1 MNCMSDSQTGLYL
14 YSRGL
19 SDLED
24 LAVQIID
31 FAGNRK
37 VWLLEGEMGVGKT
50 TLAKA
55 IFKRMGVAGTVQ
67 SPTFS
72 LVNEYEGKAGQ
83 ILYHFDF
90 YRIRHETEAMDMG
103 VEEYFDS
110 GNYCLVEWPSKIPS
124 LIPDNHLTI
133 SLTLTDH
140 HQRTLHLSRHGQ

>member
-1 MNCMSDSQTGLYL
+1 MNCMSDSLTGLYL

-50 TLAKA
+50 TLVKA

-72 LVNEYEGKAGQ
+72 LVNEYEGSEGQ

-90 YRIRHETEAMDMG
+90 YRIKHETEALDMG

-110 GNYCLVEWPSKIPS
+110 GNYCLIEWPSKIPS
-124 LIPDNHLTI
+124 LIPDNHLAI

-140 HQRTLHLSRHGQ
+140 HQRTLHLIRHGQ

>member
-1 MNCMSDSQTGLYL
+1 MSDSQTGLYL
-14 YSRGL
+14 NSRSL

-67 SPTFS
+67 SPTYS
-72 LVNEYEGKAGQ
+72 LVNEYEGKEGQ
-83 ILYHFDF
+83 VFYHFDF
-90 YRIRHETEAMDMG
+90 YRIRQETEAMDMG

-110 GNYCLVEWPSKIPS
+110 GNYCLIEWPSKISS
-124 LIPDNHLTI
+124 LIPNNHLKI

-140 HQRTLHLSRHGQ
+140 HQRNLHLSKHG

>member
-1 MNCMSDSQTGLYL
+1 MSDSPTGLYL
-14 YSRGL
+14 NSRGL

-55 IFKRMGVAGTVQ
+55 IFKRMGVPGTVQ

-72 LVNEYEGKAGQ
+72 LVNEYEGSEGQ

-90 YRIRHETEAMDMG
+90 YRIRHETEALDMG

-124 LIPDNHLTI
+124 LHPAKYLKINI
-133 SLTLTDH
+133 NFVSSN
-140 HQRTLHLSRHGQ
+140 QRVIHLSKHE

>member
-1 MNCMSDSQTGLYL
+1 MSDSPTGLYL

-24 LAVQIID
+24 LAVRIID
-31 FAGNRK
+31 FAGQRK

-72 LVNEYEGKAGQ
+72 LVNEYEGKEGQ
-83 ILYHFDF
+83 RFYHFDF

-110 GNYCLVEWPSKIPS
+110 GNYCLVEWPSNIPS
-124 LIPDNHLTI
+124 LIPEQHLTI
-133 SLTLTDH
+133 CLTLTDH
-140 HQRTLHLSRHGQ
+140 HQRTLHLSRHG